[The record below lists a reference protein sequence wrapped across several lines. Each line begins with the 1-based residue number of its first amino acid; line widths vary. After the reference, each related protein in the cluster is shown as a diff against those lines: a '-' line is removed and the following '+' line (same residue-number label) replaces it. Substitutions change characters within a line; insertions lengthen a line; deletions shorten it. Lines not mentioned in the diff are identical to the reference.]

1 METTVSNRPP
11 KAKPGANNTIVLLAA
26 ASMSLSNM
34 IVGFAT
40 QNRFLIA
47 ASALLAAAFA
57 GSYIFRTKLFTRAER
72 KDPTSYGP
80 RMSIWVFPAVLFI
93 ALPALMV
100 FMRYVAPTWDG
111 FIA

>member
-1 METTVSNRPP
+1 MSKRSTKSKVAP
-11 KAKPGANNTIVLLAA
+11 NNTVLLLAA
-26 ASMSLSNM
+26 ASMSISN
-34 IVGFAT
+34 IWVGLVT

-57 GSYIFRTKLFTRAER
+57 GSYIFRTKLFVRKER
-72 KDPTSYGP
+72 SDPTALGP
-80 RMSIWVFPAVLFI
+80 RMPIWVFPAILFI

-100 FMRYVAPTWDG
+100 FMRFVAPNWDG

>member
-1 METTVSNRPP
+1 MSKRSP
-11 KAKPGANNTIVLLAA
+11 KTKVAPNNTILLLAA
-26 ASMSLSNM
+26 ASMSVSN
-34 IVGFAT
+34 ICVGLVT

-57 GSYIFRTKLFTRAER
+57 GSYIFRTKLFVRAER
-72 KDPTSYGP
+72 GDPTALGP
-80 RMSIWVFPAVLFI
+80 RLPIWVFPAILFI

-100 FMRYVAPTWDG
+100 FMRFVAPTWDG